1 MVVSEL
7 RAEGIFIP
15 LSSNRGPGSDDNPRV
30 GAGVESCP
38 LETVVWVEPK
48 DMLVKRSAWRL
59 QWARMDDHCVVH
71 LLAKR
76 GNVTSQVG
84 KRRHAQHQEKMSSC
98 VLLSVLWSLPLS
110 TTITVGLIVLG
121 DREEVQMVCAGKE
134 FRLPVYSTSR
144 IVTFTPNPV
153 GPRRVLLE
161 KTFVRD
167 PRFKW
172 TKDKMLVLKEVT
184 HADQGL
190 YSIKLAS
197 GFTYE
202 TVRLTVSECI
212 KTYYRNY
219 GENFECNIPKNGSV
233 LEFSPRGAP
242 SEAMPIVLWNRTDP
256 DTSGAGRGR
265 LLRDGK
271 VWVAERVTQADQGN
285 YTVRDTEGTVVSRGT
300 LNVGGHT
307 FNVMRSSRESLTLPL
322 FLPLPQAY
330 LIFSPIRHT
339 DKSFLD
345 ISNSARG
352 PVQLI
357 REGHISNQDPRFRGL
372 ISVGRNGSIN
382 VVVVVRLTPIHDGVY
397 EIRDSDGNLV
407 SSTTL
412 QVTERVDKLRALLKS
427 VTVPCSLFLSLTGM
441 ILFLK
446 RYPRPNCDRSN
457 VIACFRRNR
466 APQAQPQMVNIQ
478 NYSDPS
484 PQPPGYYNHVQQ
496 PGTPRKWTPGATPVH
511 NGYSPVRGATPRH
524 TPVRSKAENRE
535 AQRDAIDASNEEE
548 RSISFPLDGAS
559 DCLHASEDCVQFQIK
574 NSTKLQ
580 EKRIKTKEYYST
592 LPLDTDTSETCSV
605 YISKKLNIS

>member
-1 MVVSEL
+1 MPILSPLVL
-7 RAEGIFIP
+7 TFRNIF
-15 LSSNRGPGSDDNPRV
+15 LWSRLPRI
-30 GAGVESCP
+30 
-38 LETVVWVEPK
+38 L
-48 DMLVKRSAWRL
+48 
-59 QWARMDDHCVVH
+59 
-71 LLAKR
+71 
-76 GNVTSQVG
+76 
-84 KRRHAQHQEKMSSC
+84 QEKMSSC
-98 VLLSVLWSLPLS
+98 VLLSVLWSLPLT

-212 KTYYRNY
+212 KSYYRNY
-219 GENFECNIPKNGSV
+219 GENFEYNIPKNASV
-233 LEFSPRGAP
+233 LEFSPRGTP
-242 SEAMPIVLWNRTDP
+242 SEAMPIVLWNRTNP

-300 LNVGGHT
+300 LTVGGHT
-307 FNVMRSSRESLTLPL
+307 FNVMRSSKESLTLPL
-322 FLPLPQAY
+322 FLPVPQAY
-330 LIFSPIRHT
+330 LIFSPNRHT
-339 DKSFLD
+339 DKSLLD
-345 ISNSARG
+345 PSDPPRG

-357 REGHISNQDPRFRGL
+357 REGYISNQDPRFRGL
-372 ISVGRNGSIN
+372 ISMGRNGSIN
-382 VVVVVRLTPIHDGVY
+382 VVVIVRLTPSHDGVY

-407 SSTTL
+407 SSTSL
-412 QVTERVDKLRALLKS
+412 QVTERVDKLRAFLKS
-427 VTVPCSLFLSLTGM
+427 VTVPCSLFLSLTGV

-446 RYPRPNCDRSN
+446 RYPWLTCNRSKI
-457 VIACFRRNR
+457 IACFRRNR

-478 NYSDPS
+478 NYSDSS

-496 PGTPRKWTPGATPVH
+496 PGTPRKWTPGASPVH
-511 NGYSPVRGATPRH
+511 TGYSPVRGTTPRH
-524 TPVRSKAENRE
+524 TPVRAKAENRE
-535 AQRDAIDASNEEE
+535 AQRRAPQEASNEEE
-548 RSISFPLDGAS
+548 RSISFPLAGAS

-574 NSTKLQ
+574 KEPVQ
-580 EKRIKTKEYYST
+580 ERQSKANEYYST

-605 YISKKLNIS
+605 YTSKKLNVL